1 MKKYLFCSA
10 ILFSVIG
17 FSLIGQANNQQE
29 EDRSSLT
36 LEEQA
41 IQNAE
46 KNLFTPETPDILH
59 FQMKWL
65 KQELE
70 KSKDKN
76 FVISPVSLYQALAL
90 FGHGLNGYE
99 LKNAMHYS
107 TDGMVI
113 QIQNHRIGEEDAQ
126 NTLKPTLLPLDKA
139 SFRIRLSKDMMSD
152 EQVKITNSIWGN
164 SFLREFTEDVKKYLN
179 AEAKPLPK
187 NTRVINEW
195 IEEKTKG
202 KIKNLLQNKETS
214 PLELFLVNTIYFK
227 ANWMNKF
234 DIYRT
239 RKMPFN
245 TQNGP
250 VEVDMMYD
258 KKRIDYYEDEMMQA
272 IRLPY
277 WGPLKDGRYLTDPKH
292 SMIFILPKEHVS
304 WNDFISKLSIQD
316 FYLNFIERMPVKI
329 YLPRFK
335 VEYQQDDMIEVLKN
349 MGLERIFKEGAFLG
363 SKTPGTLLTIVHK
376 SIISVD
382 EEGTEA
388 AAATVAG
395 IMETGLLNNT
405 LKRTDPYFIFKADRP
420 FIFMLDEGLF
430 VGVVNNP
437 NEN

>member
-1 MKKYLFCSA
+1 MKKIFLSTVFALFLGVSA
-10 ILFSVIG
+10 S
-17 FSLIGQANNQQE
+17 A
-29 EDRSSLT
+29 T
-36 LEEQA
+36 
-41 IQNAE
+41 AE
-46 KNLFTPETPDILH
+46 LYQPDNVDVLY
-59 FQMKWL
+59 FQTKWL
-65 KQELE
+65 AKELKE
-70 KSKDKN
+70 NKDKN
-76 FVISPVSLYQALAL
+76 LVISPVSLYQALAL
-90 FGHGLNGYE
+90 FGHGLNDETLRYALTYPTGGE
-99 LKNAMHYS
+99 R
-107 TDGMVI
+107 VI
-113 QIQNHRIGEEDAQ
+113 LVSKEKTAENVKEQ
-126 NTLKPTLLPLDKA
+126 LLPADQA
-139 SFRIRLSKDMMSD
+139 AFRIRLSDDMLSD
-152 EQVKITNSIWGN
+152 GQVKITNSIWGN
-164 SFLREFTEDVKKYLN
+164 SFLPEFTQNVKKYLN

-234 DIYRT
+234 DIYLT

-316 FYLNFIERMPVKI
+316 FYLNFIEMMPVKI

-363 SKTPGTLLTIVHK
+363 TKTPGTLSTIVHK

-388 AAATVAG
+388 AAATVFG
-395 IMETGLLNNT
+395 GETGLLNNT
-405 LKRTDPYFIFKADRP
+405 LKRTEPYFIFKADRP